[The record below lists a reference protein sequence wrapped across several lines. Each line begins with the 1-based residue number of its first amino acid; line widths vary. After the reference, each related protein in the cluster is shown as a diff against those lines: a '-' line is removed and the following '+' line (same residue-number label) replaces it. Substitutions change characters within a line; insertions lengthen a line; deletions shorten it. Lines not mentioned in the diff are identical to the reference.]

1 MTCLHCQH
9 NRPQR
14 VSDGFYRAQCVLGY
28 PEAMDACRSVL
39 GGSTAIPDKDDAQ
52 YELRRKD
59 DHASRTDL

>member
-28 PEAMDACRSVL
+28 PEAMDAGNGL
-39 GGSTAIPDKDDAQ
+39 IDGSTAMSDCEAGSAEESLRVAHADA
-52 YELRRKD
+52 D
-59 DHASRTDL
+59 